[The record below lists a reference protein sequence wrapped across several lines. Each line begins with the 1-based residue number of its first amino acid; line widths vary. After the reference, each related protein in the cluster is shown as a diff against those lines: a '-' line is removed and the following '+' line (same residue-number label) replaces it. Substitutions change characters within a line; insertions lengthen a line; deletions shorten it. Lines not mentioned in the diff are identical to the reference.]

1 MIYNKLPISVL
12 IMTQNEEDNISHA
25 IESVKDSFNQVVVT
39 DSFSTDSTKQI
50 CKEYSE
56 VDFYEHKFDGWAE
69 QRNWMLENCNIENEI
84 VFFLDADEWID
95 KKFIEELRMII
106 EEGMNFSAIYL
117 KVKYIF
123 LNKWLKYSYGH
134 PLIKRI
140 FKRDGLYFS
149 GEGAREYAHIDEANT
164 LELKSY
170 LIHQDRKSFS
180 FWINKHN
187 NNAEREAKLY
197 IEKLKKEMIAQ
208 DNNLAFKLKVKLW
221 IRKNIW
227 DKIPLGVRPIFY
239 FLYRYF
245 AQLGFLDGKEGF
257 IFCINHALWYQML
270 IDIKIIEKSLNE
282 K

>member
-25 IESVKDSFNQVVVT
+25 IESVKDSFTQVVVT

-50 CKEYSE
+50 CKKYSE
-56 VDFYEHKFDGWAE
+56 VEYYEHKFDGWAE

-95 KKFIEELRMII
+95 KDFIEELRDII
-106 EEGMNFSAIYL
+106 ANDIKFSAIYL

-123 LNKWLKYSYGH
+123 LNRWLKYSYGH
-134 PLIKRI
+134 PLIKRV
-140 FKRDGLYFS
+140 FKKDGLYFS
-149 GEGAREYAHIDEANT
+149 GEGAREYAHIDETNT
-164 LELKSY
+164 IELKSY

-187 NNAEREAKLY
+187 NNAEREATLY
-197 IEKLKKEMIAQ
+197 IEKLKNEMTTQ
-208 DNNLAFKLKVKLW
+208 DSNLAFKLKVKLW

-227 DKIPLGVRPIFY
+227 DKIPLGVRPLFY

-257 IFCINHALWYQML
+257 IFCVNHALWYQML
-270 IDIKIIEKSLNE
+270 IDIKIIEKGLNE